1 MASLSDQ
8 VREPLIATNEEAQ
21 IAREAAAKLKPLADA
36 QADVEVRVVEHGEI
50 VVALP
55 ARAVRLI
62 TEFLT
67 AIAERR
73 PVSLIP
79 YTAELTTQQAA
90 EFLNVSRPYV
100 VGLIDKDEIPHR
112 MVGTHRRVL
121 LSDLIAYKKKSDA
134 RRQEA
139 IGKMVAEAQ
148 KLRLP

>member
-1 MASLSDQ
+1 MSSLSDQ
-8 VREPLIATNEEAQ
+8 AQEPFIATNEEAL
-21 IAREAAAKLKPLADA
+21 IAREAAVRLKPLADA
-36 QADVEVRVVEHGEI
+36 QVDVEVRAAEHAEI
-50 VVALP
+50 VAALP

-67 AIAERR
+67 AMADRK
-73 PVSLIP
+73 PVALLP
-79 YTAELTTQQAA
+79 HTAELTTQQAA

-134 RRQEA
+134 RRKDA
-139 IGKMVAEAQ
+139 IAKMVAEAQ
-148 KLRLP
+148 KLGLP